1 MAKGIQVIWRDDAKA
16 VFEIEYFDGID
27 VDNLDNI
34 PAFSSVPADWPQH
47 DGGTGVRYNVRARCQ
62 RGPDQKVQL
71 VVEYRDSDNPELARG
86 YNHGWGE
93 NRIVLTPGSRQ
104 GRCRWRSADGTERN
118 DVPWKAF
125 DLAATNQ
132 RPLATYLRSRRYARF
147 RSIVL
152 SHDGHRCALTGDTT
166 VQALEAAHLV
176 PAAKGEND
184 IPTNGVALR
193 ADLHRLFDAGLF
205 TFDPDGRVVL
215 ADRHPGL
222 SRRYR
227 RLLRNAELRRATI
240 ERVGTTLAAPEFK
253 HRKPARA

>member
-1 MAKGIQVIWRDDAKA
+1 MAKGIKVIWCDDAKA

-47 DGGTGVRYNVRARCQ
+47 DGGTGVRYNVRARCE
-62 RGPDQKVQL
+62 RGSDSKVQL
-71 VVEYRDSDNPELARG
+71 VVEYRESDNPELAG
-86 YNHGWGE
+86 DNYGWGE

-104 GRCRWRSADGTERN
+104 GCCHWRSADGTERD

-132 RPLATYLRSRRYARF
+132 RPRATYLRSRRYARF

-152 SHDGHRCALTGDTT
+152 SHDDHRCALTADTT

-176 PAAKGEND
+176 PAAEGEND
-184 IPTNGVALR
+184 IPSNGVALR

-215 ADRHPGL
+215 TDHQSGL
-222 SRRYR
+222 SHDYR
-227 RLLRNAELRRATI
+227 RLLRNAELRPTTI
-240 ERVGTTLAAPEFK
+240 ERVVTTLSAPEFK
-253 HRKPARA
+253 DRKPARA